1 MRLFSL
7 ASYRVKYSE
16 LGRRPRI
23 FDLLILLPAAL
34 LNSMRNRD
42 FSYSRYSDSLRIWR
56 ACRYPEINTLVAN
69 KPNIE
74 LLCVAAP
81 KDFETLFCSI
91 ESAIKFSGNVIE
103 KVTVITTSSGLNEC
117 LEILGKLGRKVNVVD
132 EDSLLSIVDREKIL
146 KKFEGRYGWVLQQLL
161 AVQYISTS
169 ESSGVLLL
177 NSDTILL
184 RPMDFLDENNN
195 QILMVSTEFH
205 PPYYKLLNKLIGS
218 SVNPK
223 WTFITH
229 HMLFQPWILREI
241 IQVFNVNN
249 VSNLVNWLIM
259 HVEPG
264 EESPLC
270 VEFEL
275 YAQGM
280 LQLYPAFV
288 KLRKFSNVSLP
299 RTSMA
304 IEEDQKKHTNLKVS
318 KFNSCSYH
326 DYI

>member
-1 MRLFSL
+1 
-7 ASYRVKYSE
+7 
-16 LGRRPRI
+16 
-23 FDLLILLPAAL
+23 
-34 LNSMRNRD
+34 
-42 FSYSRYSDSLRIWR
+42 LRIWR
-56 ACRYPEINTLVAN
+56 AYRYPEINILVAS

-81 KDFETLFCSI
+81 KDFETLFCSV
-91 ESAIKFSGNVIE
+91 ESAIKFSGNVID
-103 KVTVITTSSGLNEC
+103 KVTVITTGNGLNEC
-117 LEILGKLGRKVNVVD
+117 LGIFRKLDHKVNVID
-132 EDSLLSIVDREKIL
+132 EDTLLSSVDRERIL
-146 KKFEGRYGWVLQQLL
+146 KKFEGRYGWVLQQIL

-169 ESSGVLLL
+169 KSSGVLLL

-184 RPMDFLDENNN
+184 RSMDFLDENKN

-241 IQVFNVNN
+241 IRVFKINN
-249 VSNLVNWLIM
+249 VSNLINWLIT

-264 EESPLC
+264 DESPLC

-280 LQLYPAFV
+280 LQLYPEFV
-288 KLRKFSNVSLP
+288 KLRKFSNISLP
-299 RTSMA
+299 RTSMT

>member
-1 MRLFSL
+1 LELFIESPIKFTDDFKEL
-7 ASYRVKYSE
+7 WEEKHGLETINSQFLTTCSDESE
-16 LGRRPRI
+16 
-23 FDLLILLPAAL
+23 F
-34 LNSMRNRD
+34 
-42 FSYSRYSDSLRIWR
+42 YTTY
-56 ACRYPEINTLVAN
+56 
-69 KPNIE
+69 
-74 LLCVAAP
+74 
-81 KDFETLFCSI
+81 KDF
-91 ESAIKFSGNVIE
+91 
-103 KVTVITTSSGLNEC
+103 
-117 LEILGKLGRKVNVVD
+117 D
-132 EDSLLSIVDREKIL
+132 
-146 KKFEGRYGWVLQQLL
+146 Q
-161 AVQYISTS
+161 
-169 ESSGVLLL
+169 
-177 NSDTILL
+177 
-184 RPMDFLDENNN
+184 
-195 QILMVSTEFH
+195 
-205 PPYYKLLNKLIGS
+205 
-218 SVNPK
+218 
-223 WTFITH
+223 
-229 HMLFQPWILREI
+229 EI